1 MKESQTSIIKRI
13 LTYAAPYWKAIA
25 AAGVMT
31 LIVNGLALL
40 QPLMIK
46 YLIDKGIGANN
57 LAIFNYIILGFIALV
72 LLKGIFSYAQGYLLP
87 YGVQQAIRD
96 IRAKLFEHIQYLP
109 LQTVEKFKS
118 GDLMVRVLSDT
129 GNLGSVLGIE
139 LLNLANSILIIVG
152 AVSWMVLKD
161 WKMTILILLTSPLV
175 GLTMARFG
183 ELTKHAT
190 TRSMKQLSLIMGK
203 LQEAISGIKVTK
215 GFAQEEQIIKNF
227 NQENEN
233 LFGVSM
239 KIAQLSATQ
248 TPIVEFLASI
258 GIAIAVWYGGM
269 LVIKGKFTIGDI
281 FAFWGYMIMAVNP
294 LNKISA
300 IYSSIQGTMASAQRI
315 FEVLDSPTE
324 TDAPDA
330 VELPNLKGE
339 ISFRQ
344 VSFEYQKGKPVLT
357 KVSFEVPSDSIL
369 ALVGRSGAGKTTT
382 ANLIPR
388 YYDPSEGEILIDGI
402 ELKKIKIKS
411 LRSQLGIV
419 AQETMLFSGTV
430 KENLAYGKM
439 EAGMDEIISAAKAA
453 NAHDFIMELPQGYE
467 TDLGERG
474 SQLSTGQ
481 RQRIAIARALL
492 KDPRI
497 LILDEAT
504 ASVDVESEALIQQAL
519 ERLMKGRTTIV
530 IAHRLSTV
538 RKADN
543 ILLLDRGQV
552 VEQGTHEELVATGG
566 LYSELVKY
574 QLKGDKELAKLIS
587 IGGGQTASQPA

>member
-109 LQTVEKFKS
+109 LKTVEKFKS

-152 AVSWMVLKD
+152 AVGWMVLKD

-587 IGGGQTASQPA
+587 IGGGQPASQPA